1 MSKPMKFM
9 LTRVDENKL
18 ELNARVFK
26 TYSGHGKL
34 RIGYKTLLDVFH
46 FRG

>member
-1 MSKPMKFM
+1 MSKIMKFM
-9 LTRVDENKL
+9 LTHIVENKI

-26 TYSGHGKL
+26 TYGGHGHL
-34 RIGYKTLLDVFH
+34 RIGYKTLLEIFN

>member
-26 TYSGHGKL
+26 TYGGHGHL
-34 RIGYKTLLDVFH
+34 CIGYKTLLEVFH
-46 FRG
+46 LRG

>member
-9 LTRVDENKL
+9 LTRVVENKL
-18 ELNARVFK
+18 ELNARAFK
-26 TYSGHGKL
+26 VYGGHGHL
-34 RIGYKTLLDVFH
+34 CIGYKTLLEVFH

>member
-9 LTRVDENKL
+9 LTRVVENKL
-18 ELNARVFK
+18 ELNARAFK
-26 TYSGHGKL
+26 VYGVHVYL
-34 RIGYKTLLDVFH
+34 RIGYKTLLEVFH